1 MGANG
6 VVPQNDDASPLT
18 EPEAEPVVEPKAE
31 PEVEPEAAPRSTER
45 EADPLSSSNNHG
57 LENDM
62 DKLNVSDNKPEADTC
77 LLDTSDEE
85 PKRTIIDDI
94 NDYIAEPETNASDA
108 EANDSDAKA
117 NDSDAKANNSDAEA
131 NEAAD

>member
-18 EPEAEPVVEPKAE
+18 EPEAEPEVEPKAE
-31 PEVEPEAAPRSTER
+31 PEAEPEAAPRSTER

-62 DKLNVSDNKPEADTC
+62 DMLNVSDNKPAS
-77 LLDTSDEE
+77 LLDTSGEE
-85 PKRTIIDDI
+85 PKPTIIDEI
-94 NDYIAEPETNASDA
+94 NEYGIAEPEANDSDA

-117 NDSDAKANNSDAEA
+117 NDSDAEANDSDAEA
-131 NEAAD
+131 NEATDK